1 MAVLHRVPQGCAR
14 QVGRRISAAR
24 LALGLVL
31 ALIAAPAA
39 MAQTSLD
46 AGPQAAGPAEA
57 AANGSTAAAAPGFG
71 AEPAVQPDLS
81 PGIGVIEA
89 PAGAAKSAP
98 AEAFSLAPPGVAA
111 SAVSSAVSSAA
122 PGAASSVVP
131 GLAAPAQPPAAIAV
145 GVIPPAAHKPI
156 LGAPPVVVELFT
168 AQGCSSCPPAD
179 RLIAGLADAPGVL
192 ALTWH
197 VDYWDYLGWKDGFA
211 SPAHTARQEGYAAV
225 AGERGVYTPQIIVDG
240 QDTLLGLGRAALL
253 SVIEDHAARPSAVI
267 VTATDAGEAHVIQL
281 TPRAAI
287 PGGADVMLIRFLPRR
302 SVQVEDGE
310 NRGMKL
316 DYRNVVVGAELL
328 THWPARAPLRLTVR
342 AGIDPDDRFPDDT
355 SHALLVQ
362 QALGAGRPGPIL
374 AAVRLD

>member
-1 MAVLHRVPQGCAR
+1 MP
-14 QVGRRISAAR
+14 RRLSGLAQ
-24 LALGLVL
+24 ALGLAL

-39 MAQTSLD
+39 MAQTAPDGVAQTESAATE
-46 AGPQAAGPAEA
+46 AGADGADSGVAAGADA
-57 AANGSTAAAAPGFG
+57 
-71 AEPAVQPDLS
+71 DLS
-81 PGIGVIEA
+81 AGIGVIEA
-89 PAGAAKSAP
+89 PPGAAKAAP
-98 AEAFSLAPPGVAA
+98 TGVFSLAPGP
-111 SAVSSAVSSAA
+111 SAPAA
-122 PGAASSVVP
+122 PTRTRRS
-131 GLAAPAQPPAAIAV
+131 
-145 GVIPPAAHKPI
+145 I

-240 QDTLLGLGRAALL
+240 QDTLLGLGRAALQ
-253 SVIEDHAARPSAVI
+253 SVIEEHASRPSAVML
-267 VTATDAGEAHVIQL
+267 TATEEGAAHVIQL

-287 PGGADVMLIRFLPRR
+287 PGGVEVTLIRFLPRR
-302 SVQVEDGE
+302 SVQVGAGE
-310 NRGMKL
+310 NRGMRL
-316 DYRNVVVGAELL
+316 EYRNVVVGAEVL
-328 THWPARAPLRLTVR
+328 THWPARAPLRLTIR
-342 AGIDPDDRFPDDT
+342 AGVDADDRFPDDT

>member
-1 MAVLHRVPQGCAR
+1 MAVLHRVPQGLPR
-14 QVGRRISAAR
+14 GISRRILGAGQ
-24 LALGLVL
+24 ALGLAL

-39 MAQTSLD
+39 TAQTAD
-46 AGPQAAGPAEA
+46 PGGGAQAAGPAEA
-57 AANGSTAAAAPGFG
+57 AGPTGEPGGGPAGAAANGATDPLG
-71 AEPAVQPDLS
+71 AEFDPA

-89 PAGAAKSAP
+89 PMGAAKAAP
-98 AEAFSLAPPGVAA
+98 EGAFSLAPQGM
-111 SAVSSAVSSAA
+111 A
-122 PGAASSVVP
+122 PGAAP
-131 GLAAPAQPPAAIAV
+131 GMAPMAAAGTAAT
-145 GVIPPAAHKPI
+145 AARKPI

-179 RLIAGLADAPGVL
+179 RLVAGLADAPGVL

-197 VDYWDYLGWKDGFA
+197 VDYWDYLGWADGFA

-240 QDTLLGLGRAALL
+240 QDTLLGTGRAALL
-253 SVIEDHAARPSAVI
+253 SVIEAHAARPSAVM
-267 VTATDAGEAHVIQL
+267 VTATEEGEAHVIQL

-287 PGGADVMLIRFLPRR
+287 PGGVDVLLIRFLPRR
-302 SVQVEDGE
+302 SVQVEAGE
-310 NRGMKL
+310 NRGMTL

-328 THWPARAPLRLTVR
+328 THWTARAPLRLTIR
-342 AGIDPDDRFPDDT
+342 AGVDADDRFPDDT

-362 QALGAGRPGPIL
+362 QALGPGRPGPIL

>member
-1 MAVLHRVPQGCAR
+1 MP
-14 QVGRRISAAR
+14 RRLSGLAQ
-24 LALGLVL
+24 ALGLAL

-39 MAQTSLD
+39 MAQTAPDGVAQTESAATE
-46 AGPQAAGPAEA
+46 AGADGADSGVAAGADA
-57 AANGSTAAAAPGFG
+57 
-71 AEPAVQPDLS
+71 DLS
-81 PGIGVIEA
+81 AGIGVIEA
-89 PAGAAKSAP
+89 PPGAAKAAP
-98 AEAFSLAPPGVAA
+98 TGVFSLAPGP
-111 SAVSSAVSSAA
+111 SAPAA
-122 PGAASSVVP
+122 PTRARRS
-131 GLAAPAQPPAAIAV
+131 
-145 GVIPPAAHKPI
+145 I

-240 QDTLLGLGRAALL
+240 QDTLLGTGRAALL
-253 SVIEDHAARPSAVI
+253 SVIEAHAARPSAVM
-267 VTATDAGEAHVIQL
+267 VTATEEGEAHVIQL

-287 PGGADVMLIRFLPRR
+287 PGGVDVLLIRFLPRR
-302 SVQVEDGE
+302 SVQVEAGE
-310 NRGMKL
+310 NRGMTL

-328 THWPARAPLRLTVR
+328 THWTARAPLRLTIR
-342 AGIDPDDRFPDDT
+342 AGVDADDRFPDDT